1 MEGWT
6 SELEQ
11 TGALFRVQED
21 MLSTLQKADFA
32 DDIVIYA
39 TRYAYNGSDAATPL

>member
-6 SELEQ
+6 SELEH

-21 MLSTLQKADFA
+21 MLSILPKADFA

-39 TRYAYNGSDAATPL
+39 TRYAYYGSDAATPL